1 MCRAFELVRGRGGW
15 GEVRQCV
22 LLSVCVRRVWA
33 IPTLQVANWT
43 QMRSCASSRMFIEL
57 PISVGTHVATL
68 REGRPRSDVFKLGTS
83 LQLKSRLLAH
93 AFGVD

>member
-57 PISVGTHVATL
+57 PISVGTRIAAL
-68 REGRPRSDVFKLGTS
+68 RVWRPTPDPSKRGTS
-83 LQLKSRLLAH
+83 LQLKSRLPARR
-93 AFGVD
+93 FGVD